1 MMNPMIG
8 PMNGIAS
15 INSMMAAMAER
26 TTPKKPST
34 TVQIVLTTNTIT
46 STRMQKAVV
55 THVHATQTRWL
66 TQVQATQTTLLTQTH
81 ATQTMC
87 AIHTKASHAHEHGHQ
102 SQQSLWPWSS
112 LWLHAL

>member
-8 PMNGIAS
+8 QMNGIAS

-34 TVQIVLTTNTIT
+34 TVEIVLTTNKIT

-55 THVHATQTRWL
+55 TQVHATQTRRL
-66 TQVQATQTTLLTQTH
+66 TEVQATQTTLLTQTH

-87 AIHTKASHAHEHGHQ
+87 AIHTRTYQAHEHGN
-102 SQQSLWPWSS
+102 
-112 LWLHAL
+112 

>member
-55 THVHATQTRWL
+55 THV
-66 TQVQATQTTLLTQTH
+66 QATQTTLLTQTH